1 MYSLAFPYDKL
12 QLSDLVLIPLKLSLG
27 SIVVLLILFFE
38 GSQAVIMSLL
48 VVRVR

>member
-1 MYSLAFPYDKL
+1 ML

-27 SIVVLLILFFE
+27 GIVVLLILFFE

-48 VVRVR
+48 AVRVR